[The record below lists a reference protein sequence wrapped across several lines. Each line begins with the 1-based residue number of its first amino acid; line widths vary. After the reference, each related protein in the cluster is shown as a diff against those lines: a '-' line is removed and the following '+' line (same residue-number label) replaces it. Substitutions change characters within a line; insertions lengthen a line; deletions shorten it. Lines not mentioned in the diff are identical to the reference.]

1 MSEIKEKLNEY
12 VKESERFLE
21 KIERVEKRI
30 EEANQQK
37 IVIEQESVSNRC
49 KLLQEALTI
58 IEQTSEEPAIK
69 TFVARCRQFIS
80 PREMWLVIMRL
91 DEIGVKN
98 IKVGGLLGRFGAEYI
113 EDEVLTVRVI
123 GGYKNTLRISCNHQT
138 GTIYKIETITDI
150 DC

>member
-1 MSEIKEKLNEY
+1 MKKYNEETEKY
-12 VKESERFLE
+12 TE
-21 KIERVEKRI
+21 KIAKIEKQI
-30 EEANQQK
+30 KEANQQK
-37 IVIEQESVSNRC
+37 IIIEQESVSNRC

-69 TFVARCRQFIS
+69 TFVVRCRQFIS
-80 PREMWLVIMRL
+80 TREMWLVIMRL

-123 GGYKNTLRISCNHQT
+123 DGYKNTLRISCNHQT